1 MFVYTDALLAIALL
15 AATAGAQSSSGSA
28 SAACSPTLTAG
39 YAAPS
44 VASGYAARLIATGL
58 TSPRGIKFDTQG
70 NLLVVE
76 EGVGITALRLE
87 DGSGSCVGVASQD
100 TVISDESLNHGI
112 ELSPDG
118 NTLYASSSNELY
130 SWNYSPQERRA
141 TSNATILVE
150 NMEGTDHTSRTL
162 LLSQAAPGMIVVNRG
177 SFENFDLEAKD
188 IESGHGQVKAFNI
201 SDVSSPLDF
210 NDDGILLGWG
220 LRNDVGIAE
229 EPNTGGI
236 WSVENSGDQLSRSG
250 KDIHENNPG
259 EKLNFLGYLNG
270 TNSSNQGQNFGYPDC
285 FAAWQADDIPDF
297 EGVAGVQFAPYT
309 QNDTNN
315 DSICG
320 ERIAPRLV
328 FQAHMAPL
336 DIKFDANG
344 TRAWISFHGSWNRD
358 DPAGYKVS
366 VVEFA
371 GGEPVDASD
380 SMTAATDIVSNA
392 DISACPSNC
401 FRPVGLAW
409 DGNGRLF
416 MSSDST
422 GEIYV
427 ITREEGTDGSATTA
441 TTTDTDSSTDG
452 SSSSPASATNSARV
466 NDFDSMGAIALMLCA
481 LAFFA

>member
-1 MFVYTDALLAIALL
+1 MLIQVNTLVAAALL
-15 AATAGAQSSSGSA
+15 AARIRAQSDSSSA
-28 SAACSPTLTAG
+28 SAACSPTLTAD

-44 VASGYAARLIATGL
+44 VASGYTVRLIATGL
-58 TSPRGIKFDTQG
+58 TSPRGIKIDTEG

-76 EGVGITALRLE
+76 EGVGITALRLNN
-87 DGSGSCVGVASQD
+87 GSGSCVNVASQD

-112 ELSPDG
+112 ELSIDG

-130 SWNYSPQERRA
+130 SWDYSPQERRA
-141 TSNATILVE
+141 TSNATVLVE

-162 LLSQAAPGMIVVNRG
+162 LLSQSAPGMIVVNRG
-177 SFENFDLEAKD
+177 SFENIDLEARNL
-188 IESGHGQVKAFNI
+188 ESGHGQVKAFNI
-201 SDVSSPLDF
+201 SGVSSPLDF
-210 NDDGILLGWG
+210 NNDGVLLGWG
-220 LRNDVGIAE
+220 LRNDVGIVE

-270 TNSSNQGQNFGYPDC
+270 TNGSNQGQNFGYPDC

-297 EGVAGVQFAPYT
+297 DGVTGAQFAPNT

-315 DSICG
+315 DSICAD
-320 ERIAPRLV
+320 RIAPRLV

-336 DIKFDANG
+336 DIKFEPNG

-358 DPAGYKVS
+358 DPVGYKVS
-366 VVEFA
+366 VIGFA
-371 GGEPVDASD
+371 DGEPVDASD

-392 DISACPSNC
+392 DNSACPDNC

-409 DGNGRLF
+409 DSNGRLF

-427 ITREEGTDGSATTA
+427 ISREEGEWSCQ
-441 TTTDTDSSTDG
+441 S
-452 SSSSPASATNSARV
+452 RV
-466 NDFDSMGAIALMLCA
+466 LSMQAKHGGL
-481 LAFFA
+481 

>member
-1 MFVYTDALLAIALL
+1 MFIHINTLVAAAMI
-15 AATAGAQSSSGSA
+15 AATARAQSDSRSA
-28 SAACSPTLTAG
+28 STACSPTLTAG

-44 VASGYAARLIATGL
+44 VASGYAVRLIATGL
-58 TSPRGIKFDTQG
+58 TSPRGIKVDTEG

-76 EGVGITALRLE
+76 EGVGITALRLNN
-87 DGSGSCVGVASQD
+87 GSGSCVSVASQD

-112 ELSPDG
+112 ELSLDG

-130 SWNYSPQERRA
+130 SWDYSPQERRA
-141 TSNATILVE
+141 TSNATVLVD

-162 LLSQAAPGMIVVNRG
+162 LLSQSAPGMIVVNRG
-177 SFENFDLEAKD
+177 SFENIDLEARNL
-188 IESGHGQVKAFNI
+188 ESGHGQVKAFNI
-201 SDVSSPLDF
+201 SGVSSPLDF
-210 NDDGILLGWG
+210 NNDGVLLGWG
-220 LRNDVGIAE
+220 LRNDVGIVE

-297 EGVAGVQFAPYT
+297 DGVTGAQFAPNT
-309 QNDTNN
+309 QNDTNS
-315 DSICG
+315 DSICAD
-320 ERIAPRLV
+320 RVAPRLV

-336 DIKFDANG
+336 DIKFEPNG

-358 DPAGYKVS
+358 DPVGYKVS
-366 VVEFA
+366 AVEFA
-371 GGEPVDASD
+371 DGEPVDSSD

-392 DISACPSNC
+392 DNSACPDNC
-401 FRPVGLAW
+401 FRPVGLDW
-409 DGNGRLF
+409 DRNGRLF

-427 ITREEGTDGSATTA
+427 ITREEGECSCQ
-441 TTTDTDSSTDG
+441 S
-452 SSSSPASATNSARV
+452 RH
-466 NDFDSMGAIALMLCA
+466 
-481 LAFFA
+481 